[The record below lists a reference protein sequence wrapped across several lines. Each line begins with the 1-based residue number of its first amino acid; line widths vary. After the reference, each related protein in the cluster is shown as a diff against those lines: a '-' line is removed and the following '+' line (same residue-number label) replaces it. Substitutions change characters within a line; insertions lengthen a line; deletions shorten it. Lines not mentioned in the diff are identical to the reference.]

1 MFLAFVMA
9 DIPELCLV
17 LNRCGG
23 MSLVHEG
30 RAFKLKRA
38 DRKKYWK
45 CSKQSAEETKP
56 IPAIYDEEASAA
68 ST

>member
-1 MFLAFVMA
+1 MA

-45 CSKQSAEETKP
+45 CSKCYMDKP
-56 IPAIYDEEASAA
+56 GCDIGDQTE
-68 ST
+68 